1 MIIDK
6 NNWFWKSVFD
16 NKKIYNQ
23 IILASVFIN
32 LFAVASAFYI
42 MTVYD
47 KVVPNSAYSSLI
59 ALTIGM
65 VTVHIFDFAMKMLRS
80 YFTDIAGQ
88 KLDDVVAGKLYDK
101 ISAHDASIL
110 GKSNA
115 NIITSIREFETFRDF
130 FTSSSLVIFIDIPF
144 MILFLFVLWFIGGLI
159 ALVPTLIAP
168 FVVLVIVLIQ
178 PNLKKLAE
186 KELGTKQGKLG
197 ILTELLSNHETV
209 KTVTGGGF
217 LKGRW
222 IDAVSNQNKLSVV
235 SKVFSNFSTTFAQT
249 GIAASQTF
257 IVFFGIFL
265 IASTDLTMGA
275 LVACV
280 ILSGRTLSPLAQLSG
295 ILNKFSSATQA
306 FKKIDVLMEQV
317 GREEIVSAEVATI
330 IDEGKIE
337 ITGLSYSQEE
347 KLILDNITLTIN
359 PGESVGIIGPVGGGK
374 SSLLKAIVGYYPLK
388 HGSLKIDSYDINN
401 IPSKKLR
408 EVIAYLPQTTQLFQ
422 DTIQANIVSGLDDVS
437 DERIIEAAKK
447 SNAHQFISSMPKG
460 YGAMLYENGKNLS
473 GGQRQKIAIARTLL
487 RNPSIIILDEPTNS
501 LDGET
506 ERVMTDY
513 IKESYSKKTMIIATH
528 KPSLLH
534 LVDRVLIVNDGKI
547 VADGPRD
554 KILSEF
560 TQNKAQN

>member
-115 NIITSIREFETFRDF
+115 NIITAIREFETFRDF

-144 MILFLFVLWFIGGLI
+144 MILFIFVLWFIGGLI

>member
-408 EVIAYLPQTTQLFQ
+408 EVIAYLPQTT
-422 DTIQANIVSGLDDVS
+422 
-437 DERIIEAAKK
+437 
-447 SNAHQFISSMPKG
+447 
-460 YGAMLYENGKNLS
+460 
-473 GGQRQKIAIARTLL
+473 
-487 RNPSIIILDEPTNS
+487 
-501 LDGET
+501 
-506 ERVMTDY
+506 
-513 IKESYSKKTMIIATH
+513 
-528 KPSLLH
+528 
-534 LVDRVLIVNDGKI
+534 
-547 VADGPRD
+547 
-554 KILSEF
+554 
-560 TQNKAQN
+560 